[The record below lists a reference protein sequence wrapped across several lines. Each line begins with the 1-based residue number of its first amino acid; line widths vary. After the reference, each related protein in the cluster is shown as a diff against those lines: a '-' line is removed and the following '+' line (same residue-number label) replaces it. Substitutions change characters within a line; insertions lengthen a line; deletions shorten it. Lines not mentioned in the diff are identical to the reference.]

1 MPSFVF
7 ASGPPAVLST
17 HAGSTQHST
26 CIWSHCSSLHTS
38 PACPLCVPRTS
49 SLALGAVPFPP
60 KCSEGR
66 VGIAKGENEAGLD
79 PADAGTDRAPCPLPV
94 FPAPSPARGM
104 STWDST
110 LLCPETPPS
119 GRGRRALRAAK
130 PVWADAARP
139 DDGADDDDPG
149 ADTIP
154 GATAEPDVKFA
165 AKTGGLELDDAPCGL
180 SQQIKSS
187 AHGSACEW
195 CGDVDEDGGAA
206 VPNMIAARLLL
217 PPLPMLGPSQRPPRP
232 DVRFERSI
240 RPSKSLSVSSG
251 S

>member
-38 PACPLCVPRTS
+38 PACPLCLPPTS
-49 SLALGAVPFPP
+49 SLAPGAAPVPPER
-60 KCSEGR
+60 SWGT
-66 VGIAKGENEAGLD
+66 VGMANGENEAGLD
-79 PADAGTDRAPCPLPV
+79 PADAGTDLAPCPLP
-94 FPAPSPARGM
+94 FLPAPSPTRGM

-139 DDGADDDDPG
+139 DDGADDDVSG
-149 ADTIP
+149 ADTMP
-154 GATAEPDVKFA
+154 GATVEPDVRSA
-165 AKTGGLELDDAPCGL
+165 ARTGGLELEDAPCGL
-180 SQQIKSS
+180 SQQMKSS
-187 AHGSACEW
+187 AHGSACER
-195 CGDVDEDGGAA
+195 CGDVDENGGAA
-206 VPNMIAARLLL
+206 VPNMIAARLLF
-217 PPLPMLGPSQRPPRP
+217 PPLPMHGPSGVGPPSRC
-232 DVRFERSI
+232 
-240 RPSKSLSVSSG
+240 SL
-251 S
+251 